1 MKLSQIGYLTAIF
14 VFLQCYTLAAETVL
28 LRSGKEVE
36 IIDGALAAKGTEE
49 VLREAS
55 DWLKKGRL
63 DYARE
68 YWKLLT
74 EKGKGAP
81 AARAKAAQEKL
92 RNIEYKSFIILK
104 DGKIL
109 TGKIKADDLRTDLLG
124 LEEKQEVPIWAL
136 EEVVAEYHA
145 GYSRVTKTFYPLT
158 VLEIKFRG
166 LSLKTSRITQELEF
180 IVEAENGATTR
191 AILGKNYEILRP
203 EKLDNQLDA
212 LTEGRILKIV
222 VYPNLAAQDW

>member
-1 MKLSQIGYLTAIF
+1 VKDVRTIILTALL
-14 VFLQCYTLAAETVL
+14 VFYKAIPLAAETVL
-28 LRSGKEVE
+28 LRSGREVE
-36 IIDGALAAKGTEE
+36 IIDGALSAKGGEE

-68 YWKLLT
+68 YWKLLI

-81 AARAKAAQEKL
+81 ASRAKAAQERL
-92 RNIEYKSFIILK
+92 QNIEYKSFIVLR
-104 DGKIL
+104 DGKTL
-109 TGKIKADDLRTDLLG
+109 TGKIKADLRTDLLG
-124 LEEKQEVPIWAL
+124 LEDKQEIPIWAL
-136 EEVVAEYHA
+136 EEIVAEYHA

-166 LSLKTSRITQELEF
+166 LRLKTSRITQELEF
-180 IVEAENGATTR
+180 IIEAENGPVTK

-203 EKLDNQLDA
+203 DKLGEQLET
-212 LTEGRILKIV
+212 LTKGRILKIII
-222 VYPNLAAQDW
+222 YPNLATQDW

>member
-1 MKLSQIGYLTAIF
+1 MKPSRVGYLCT
-14 VFLQCYTLAAETVL
+14 VFLFLQFSPLAAETVL

-36 IIDGALAAKGTEE
+36 IIDGALAAKGAEE

-68 YWKLLT
+68 YWKLLA

-92 RNIEYKSFIILK
+92 RNMEYKSFVMLK
-104 DGKIL
+104 DGRTL
-109 TGKIKADDLRTDLLG
+109 TGRIKAELRTDLLG

-136 EEVVAEYHA
+136 EEIVAEYQP
-145 GYSRVTKTFYPLT
+145 GYSRITKTFYPLT
-158 VLEIKFRG
+158 LLEIKFRG
-166 LSLKTSRITQELEF
+166 LRLKASRMTQEVEF
-180 IVEAENGATTR
+180 MVEAENGPVSR
-191 AILGKNYEILRP
+191 AILGKEYEILRP
-203 EKLDNQLDA
+203 DDLGEQLET
-212 LTEGRILKIV
+212 LTKGRILKIV
-222 VYPNLAAQDW
+222 VYPNLTTQDW